1 MLPKRKTDYRHDQGR
16 APKPFPSTTRGGI
29 PFPRLS
35 ESPPPPLTPYR
46 LDGNG
51 IVIIRSRFFR
61 NHAALGCASTIP
73 RRTTRLA
80 FSASSFR
87 ADSEE
92 ALIRISEH
100 GGSLAFSSRRTSTP
114 CVWSQPDGLRSLTLP
129 YRIQPPRR
137 RLPHQGARRLCEK
150 ARPGCARSPS
160 SPWRP
165 APAARC
171 WPSPRP
177 WAR

>member
-1 MLPKRKTDYRHDQGR
+1 MRSAAAASPAAMLPKRKTDYRHDERQ

-51 IVIIRSRFFR
+51 IVIIRSRFFWNR
-61 NHAALGCASTIP
+61 AALGCASTIP

-80 FSASSFR
+80 FFASSFR

-92 ALIRISEH
+92 DRIRISEH
-100 GGSLAFSSRRTSTP
+100 GGSLAFFKHTNINPLFVES
-114 CVWSQPDGLRSLTLP
+114 
-129 YRIQPPRR
+129 
-137 RLPHQGARRLCEK
+137 A
-150 ARPGCARSPS
+150 
-160 SPWRP
+160 
-165 APAARC
+165 
-171 WPSPRP
+171 
-177 WAR
+177 